1 MLTNQPY
8 LMTTGFETRQREPS
22 YLQIRKSNTNLF
34 VVNKHTLSIHKV
46 WKQAIITEK
55 TMSRLY
61 PITTLI

>member
-8 LMTTGFETRQREPS
+8 LMTTGFEARQREPS

-34 VVNKHTLSIHKV
+34 VNKHILSYHKV

-55 TMSRLY
+55 TMFRLY